1 MQPEKAGGNLTN
13 LWFPEYNLQ
22 KRIGRFQRA
31 WHEFLFWHA
40 EQIYEQMDTLL
51 LLYSGRPLEVSE
63 IAGKANARLE
73 AWMPGTEGNRA
84 VRDILTGHRSPSGRL
99 TMSFPYSTGQCPV
112 YYNRYSTGRPAKA
125 PYHSDRFTSRYIDGP
140 GVPFYPFGHGLTY
153 TEFEYGSVEL
163 SSGMV
168 HRREKIYARCTVR
181 NTGERE
187 SYI

>member
-1 MQPEKAGGNLTN
+1 
-13 LWFPEYNLQ
+13 
-22 KRIGRFQRA
+22 
-31 WHEFLFWHA
+31 
-40 EQIYEQMDTLL
+40 MDTLI

-73 AWMPGTEGNRA
+73 EWMQGNEGNRA